1 MYVQD
6 KRTGGKDL
14 LRKLISYLCSQFM
27 NTHIYYK
34 GYSFKYFLNIKG

>member
-6 KRTGGKDL
+6 KRTGKDL
-14 LRKLISYLCSQFM
+14 LRKLMFAVHEHPP
-27 NTHIYYK
+27 HIYYK